1 MNHELPA
8 NRHEPSTKKAIRWGL
23 IGCGRISHR
32 FVQGLR
38 DVPGAEL
45 VSVWSRR
52 VESVNSFVEQYGG
65 RACKS
70 VEELFSSDI
79 DAIYI
84 ATLPDSHT
92 QYSIA
97 ALNSGKHV
105 LCEKPAATNLKMLDT
120 ILETANAKGLL
131 FMEAMKPPFFP
142 LYRRL
147 KNYLLTDPIGEV
159 GYIRAGSAVAD
170 CPPEHPNYSHELIG
184 GSLMQIG
191 IYEAFLAVDWLGK
204 TKKVQALG
212 RFGETGIDMFSIFQS
227 EHQHGYAQ
235 LYCGLDLHGKGD
247 ALIVGTLGNVTIHKN
262 WWNPAR
268 ATISYLDGRT
278 IELNEPYTS
287 GGLNYEI
294 EHFCELIGQN
304 KKESP
309 IISHEL
315 SRQMIIMLDEARAQV
330 GLKFRED

>member
-1 MNHELPA
+1 MNHELLTIRP
-8 NRHEPSTKKAIRWGL
+8 IRWGI

-32 FVQGLR
+32 FVQGLKA
-38 DVPGAEL
+38 VPGAEL

-52 VESVNSFVEQYGG
+52 PASVNSFVEQYGG
-65 RACKS
+65 HACNT
-70 VEELFSSDI
+70 VEELFLSDI
-79 DAIYI
+79 DAVYI

-105 LCEKPAATNLKMLDT
+105 LCEKPAATNLKVLDT
-120 ILETANAKGLL
+120 ILETAKAKGLL

-147 KNYLLTDPIGEV
+147 KEYLLIDPMGEV

-170 CPPEHPNYSHELIG
+170 CPPEHPNYSHELVG

-191 IYEAFLAVDWLGK
+191 IYEAFLAIDWLGG

-212 RFGETGIDMFSIFQS
+212 RFGQTGIDMFSIFQS
-227 EHQHGYAQ
+227 EHEHGYAQ

-247 ALIVGTLGNVTIHKN
+247 ALIAGTLGHVTIHKN

-278 IELNEPYTS
+278 VELDEPYTS

-294 EHFCELIGQN
+294 EHFCELIRQD
-304 KKESP
+304 KTESP
-309 IISHEL
+309 IISHQI
-315 SRQMIIMLDEARAQV
+315 SRQMIAMLDDAREQV
-330 GLKFRED
+330 GLKFKEDV